1 MKILRNIFD
10 PDRFREILDTLS
22 RNKSRTFLTGFG
34 VFWGVFML
42 VALMGGGKG
51 LKDLLQTNFDGFATN
66 SAFVMAQPTTKAYAG
81 FKKGRQWSMEYKDVE
96 RMKSQV
102 AELDVVTPVVMR
114 GSVSA
119 VFKERKSSCSVKGL
133 LADYQE
139 VETPQMFYG
148 RYLNAMDIAQQRKV
162 CVLGKRVY
170 KDLFPGGE
178 NPCGQMV
185 CIDNIYY
192 NVVGVDYNTG
202 SISIGSNTENTVVIP
217 PTLLQQAYNMGN
229 RVDLL
234 CVTAKPGITM
244 SDIIGKMRAVVARA
258 HSVDAE
264 DEKGLMVL
272 NTEVIF
278 GMVDSLFTGVNF
290 LVWLVGLGT
299 LLAGAI
305 GVSNIMMVTVR
316 ERTTEIGIRRAIG
329 ATPGN
334 ILTQILTESMLLTA
348 VAGMSGILFAVMIL
362 EMLEMGNTSDGIVE
376 AHFQMDFWSAIGAVV
391 MLCVLGM
398 GAGLAPALR
407 AMSIKPVDAMRD
419 E

>member
-1 MKILRNIFD
+1 
-10 PDRFREILDTLS
+10 
-22 RNKSRTFLTGFG
+22 
-34 VFWGVFML
+34 
-42 VALMGGGKG
+42 
-51 LKDLLQTNFDGFATN
+51 
-66 SAFVMAQPTTKAYAG
+66 
-81 FKKGRQWSMEYKDVE
+81 
-96 RMKSQV
+96 
-102 AELDVVTPVVMR
+102 
-114 GSVSA
+114 
-119 VFKERKSSCSVKGL
+119 
-133 LADYQE
+133 
-139 VETPQMFYG
+139 
-148 RYLNAMDIAQQRKV
+148 
-162 CVLGKRVY
+162 
-170 KDLFPGGE
+170 
-178 NPCGQMV
+178 
-185 CIDNIYY
+185 
-192 NVVGVDYNTG
+192 
-202 SISIGSNTENTVVIP
+202 
-217 PTLLQQAYNMGN
+217 
-229 RVDLL
+229 
-234 CVTAKPGITM
+234 M